1 MKHRVKLIMKTEKRG
16 IRGLQG
22 IYLRPQR
29 FLVSS
34 SNNQYRMLKQMQRKG
49 IISSIIDLALWFFSS
64 SVIA

>member
-34 SNNQYRMLKQMQRKG
+34 SNNQYRMLKQMQR
-49 IISSIIDLALWFFSS
+49 IADYTNEDLA
-64 SVIA
+64 A